1 MVVIGSCLLL
11 FAALRKKNI
20 IKKAKRK
27 FDGEIILVGLYTGLL
42 FPDPL
47 RHPTVFPRIIARGDY
62 YYFSHNKGTIISNT
76 AHRKSCPKYFVYY
89 PIKSRNDH
97 FQNVSNLVP
106 WLIFNVNT
114 PRGRGL
120 FWIFSSKGG
129 GYARAAIQ
137 DRGNDSFQPKT
148 PMNYWLSLQ
157 TWL

>member
-11 FAALRKKNI
+11 SAALRKKNI

-47 RHPTVFPRIIARGDY
+47 RHPAVFPRIIARGDY
-62 YYFSHNKGTIISNT
+62 YYYSHNKGTIISNN

-106 WLIFNVNT
+106 
-114 PRGRGL
+114 
-120 FWIFSSKGG
+120 
-129 GYARAAIQ
+129 
-137 DRGNDSFQPKT
+137 
-148 PMNYWLSLQ
+148 
-157 TWL
+157 

>member
-27 FDGEIILVGLYTGLL
+27 FDGEIIFVGLYTGLL

-106 WLIFNVNT
+106 
-114 PRGRGL
+114 
-120 FWIFSSKGG
+120 
-129 GYARAAIQ
+129 
-137 DRGNDSFQPKT
+137 
-148 PMNYWLSLQ
+148 
-157 TWL
+157 